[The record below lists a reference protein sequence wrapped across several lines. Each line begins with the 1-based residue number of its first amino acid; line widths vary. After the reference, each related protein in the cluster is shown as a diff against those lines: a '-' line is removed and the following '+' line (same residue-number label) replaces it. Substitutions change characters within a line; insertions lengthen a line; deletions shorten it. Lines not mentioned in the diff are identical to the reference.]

1 MFSYLW
7 YCLEFV
13 SSSFNGTI
21 TSRSN
26 GTTSVGQSQSSVGLT
41 NALVRFTNR
50 TQTDENCY
58 LIVLKFTDI

>member
-13 SSSFNGTI
+13 SSSSNGTI

-50 TQTDENCY
+50 TPTDEKCY
-58 LIVLKFTDI
+58 LIVSKFTDI